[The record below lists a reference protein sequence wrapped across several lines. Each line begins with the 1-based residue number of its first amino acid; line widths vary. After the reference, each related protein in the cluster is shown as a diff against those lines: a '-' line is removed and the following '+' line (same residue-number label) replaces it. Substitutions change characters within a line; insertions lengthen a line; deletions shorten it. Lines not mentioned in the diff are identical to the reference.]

1 MTRLLRRMRLRSRL
15 LLAFGTF
22 CLLMSVMTW
31 VGITQS
37 NRQADIADEVGRLQV
52 LTRDVMQ
59 LKFRDADV
67 SGWQVA
73 YAWDVPYLGGVAA
86 TAADSANRKGF
97 VDSAAALK
105 QEIAA
110 VPVDELSA
118 AERDAFTAIQDNFT
132 SFLQYDDQVV
142 ALFKQNTAAS
152 IKEANSL
159 IIGKGYEAYYAI
171 MTSTDALIASV
182 QTRSDDARHRAREAA
197 GNVRQ
202 ALLLGCG
209 LALLL
214 TVLLGLGI
222 TASVVGP
229 VERVADALRVLAGR
243 DLTPRL
249 VTDGRDELTAM
260 SRAFNEATE
269 AVRQMVAGVGERTA
283 RLTTSARELAEV
295 SGRMDQQ
302 AGGTSAQAGLVAD
315 AAGEVSGNVATMA
328 AAAEEMT
335 ASISEIARSTTSAA
349 SVAAEAVSTAEQTS
363 RAVGA
368 LTSASAEIGQIV
380 KAITS
385 IAEQTNLLAL
395 NATIEAARAGDA
407 GKGFAVVASEV
418 KDLAQETSRASED
431 IIAKIDAIQQTTGQA
446 TSAIARIT
454 EVVHQIAELQDTI
467 AAAVEEQSATTGEIN
482 RNVSEV
488 AAGSQHIAANVAGVA
503 DIAGAATRDAA
514 TTLQSARGLGELA
527 ADLDRLVG
535 SFKY

>member
-15 LLAFGTF
+15 LLAFGIF

-110 VPVDELSA
+110 VPADELSA
-118 AERDAFTAIQDNFT
+118 AERTAFAAIQDNFT
-132 SFLQYDDQVV
+132 SFLQYDDQVA

-152 IKEANSL
+152 VKEANSL
-159 IIGKGYEAYYAI
+159 IIG
-171 MTSTDALIASV
+171 T
-182 QTRSDDARHRAREAA
+182 
-197 GNVRQ
+197 
-202 ALLLGCG
+202 
-209 LALLL
+209 
-214 TVLLGLGI
+214 
-222 TASVVGP
+222 
-229 VERVADALRVLAGR
+229 
-243 DLTPRL
+243 
-249 VTDGRDELTAM
+249 
-260 SRAFNEATE
+260 
-269 AVRQMVAGVGERTA
+269 
-283 RLTTSARELAEV
+283 
-295 SGRMDQQ
+295 
-302 AGGTSAQAGLVAD
+302 
-315 AAGEVSGNVATMA
+315 
-328 AAAEEMT
+328 
-335 ASISEIARSTTSAA
+335 
-349 SVAAEAVSTAEQTS
+349 
-363 RAVGA
+363 
-368 LTSASAEIGQIV
+368 
-380 KAITS
+380 
-385 IAEQTNLLAL
+385 
-395 NATIEAARAGDA
+395 
-407 GKGFAVVASEV
+407 GFAVVASEV
-418 KDLAQETSRASED
+418 K
-431 IIAKIDAIQQTTGQA
+431 
-446 TSAIARIT
+446 
-454 EVVHQIAELQDTI
+454 
-467 AAAVEEQSATTGEIN
+467 
-482 RNVSEV
+482 V

>member
-15 LLAFGTF
+15 LLAFGVF

-52 LTRDVMQ
+52 LTRNVMQ

-86 TAADSANRKGF
+86 TAADSVNRKGF
-97 VDSAAALK
+97 VDSAAALD

-118 AERDAFTAIQDNFT
+118 GERDAFAAIQESFT
-132 SFLQYDDQVV
+132 GFLEYDDQVV

-152 IKEANSL
+152 VKEGNSL
-159 IIGKGYEAYYAI
+159 ITGKGYEAYYAI

-182 QTRSDDARHRAREAA
+182 QTRSDDAQRRAREAA
-197 GNVRQ
+197 SNVRQ
-202 ALLLGCG
+202 TLLLGCG

-222 TASVVGP
+222 TASVIDP
-229 VERVADALRVLAGR
+229 VKRVADALRVLAGR

-249 VTDGRDELTAM
+249 VTDGRDELTDM

-283 RLTTSARELAEV
+283 RLTTSARDLAEV

-380 KAITS
+380 KTITS

-418 KDLAQETSRASED
+418 KDLAQETARASED

-488 AAGSQHIAANVAGVA
+488 AAGSQHIATNVAGVA

-527 ADLDRLVG
+527 ADLDRLVS